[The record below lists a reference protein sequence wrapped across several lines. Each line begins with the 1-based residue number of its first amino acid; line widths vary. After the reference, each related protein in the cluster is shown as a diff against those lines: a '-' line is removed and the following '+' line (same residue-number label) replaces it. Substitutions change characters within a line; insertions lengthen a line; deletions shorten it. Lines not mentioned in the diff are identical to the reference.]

1 MRNAISKLYN
11 AVSAPVAATRDIL
24 AERLQSVLYNR
35 MMENMG
41 YGQQERLKDIAENK
55 QKKKKNQQLP
65 KKKEKLR
72 NNTIMM
78 MMMMMMMM
86 MSNMIRLEK

>member
-11 AVSAPVAATRDIL
+11 AVSAPVAATRNVL

-78 MMMMMMMM
+78 MMMMM
-86 MSNMIRLEK
+86 SDMIRLEK